1 VADGGLRTSPAG
13 TPAVVSFIVEL
24 PRGRLIRVSGLG
36 RTVHAHSGRVWI
48 TEENSER
55 DVVLEA
61 GQSFRLVQPGL
72 AIVEAF
78 SDSSISIH

>member
-1 VADGGLRTSPAG
+1 VSSIVDLR
-13 TPAVVSFIVEL
+13 
-24 PRGRLIRVSGLG
+24 RGKLIRVSGLG

-48 TEENSER
+48 TEENSGR

-61 GQSFRLVQPGL
+61 GQSFRLVQPGI

-78 SDSSISIH
+78 SDASISIH